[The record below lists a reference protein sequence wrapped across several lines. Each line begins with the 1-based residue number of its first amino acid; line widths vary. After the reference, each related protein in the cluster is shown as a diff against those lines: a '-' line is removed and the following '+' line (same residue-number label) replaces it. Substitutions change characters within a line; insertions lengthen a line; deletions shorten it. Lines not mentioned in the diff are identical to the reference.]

1 MELFSLLISSVLINN
16 IILSRFLGVS
26 SFLEASKKKG
36 FTLGMGGALTFV
48 IVINTLVAYL
58 LYNFV
63 MIPLGIEYMKTVL
76 FMVVIVAIVK
86 LVDLIIKKYLGSL
99 YELLGI
105 YLPLITTNCAVLGV
119 AIDVV
124 DKSYTI
130 VESMVYSIGVSLGFV
145 IVFYIFSTIR
155 ERLESSNVPKCFKG
169 NPIALICAAIMAIA
183 FTGFMG
189 LV

>member
-1 MELFSLLISSVLINN
+1 MLISSVLINN

-36 FTLGMGGALTFV
+36 FILGMGGALTFV

-86 LVDLIIKKYLGSL
+86 LVDLVIKKYLRSL